1 MNRIPLR
8 RAAAIYALYTATILF
23 WGVPVTWLFLA
34 SIDPSASAYIKIP
47 SNPGPQNFIDVF
59 TEYDTARYLA
69 NSLIVSTSTMAL
81 TTALASLAG
90 YSLSRGRVRGKRGL
104 LLSLL
109 LLQIVP
115 GSALMVPL
123 YGLMRGLG
131 LRNTYVGLV
140 LVYTAMQLPFLIWV
154 MKGFFDTIPREYE
167 EAAWLD
173 GCGLLDTL
181 TRILLP
187 IAKPGLA
194 VVSSMSFMG
203 AWADVLMVLVLIDSD
218 AYKTLPLGFYEAFT
232 SFGGY
237 LEVRYDDLA
246 AMGVIYLVP
255 VLLLFLLNR
264 KYLVKGVAAG
274 VKG

>member
-1 MNRIPLR
+1 MTKNFARKALI
-8 RAAAIYALYTATILF
+8 IYLFYILTTIF
-23 WGVPVTWLFLA
+23 WGIPVTWLFLA
-34 SIDPSASAYIKIP
+34 SIDPEASAYIRIP
-47 SNPGPQNFIDVF
+47 PNPSLQNFIDIF
-59 TEYDTARYLA
+59 TNYDTLRYLV
-69 NSLIVSTSTMAL
+69 NSLIVSTSTMIL
-81 TTALASLAG
+81 TTALASMAG
-90 YSLSRGRVRGKRGL
+90 YSLSRSKFRGKSML

-123 YGLMRGLG
+123 YSLMRTLG
-131 LRNTYVGLV
+131 LRNTYIGLV

-154 MKGFFDTIPREYE
+154 MKGFFDTVPREYE

-173 GCGLLDTL
+173 GCGLLETL
-181 TRILLP
+181 VKILLP

-203 AWADVLMVLVLIDSD
+203 AWADVLMVLVLVDYE

-246 AMGVIYLVP
+246 AMGVIYLIP
-255 VLLLFLLNR
+255 VLVLFLVNR

>member
-1 MNRIPLR
+1 MEKKIVK
-8 RAAAIYALYTATILF
+8 AAAIYLLYALITVF
-23 WGVPVTWLFLA
+23 WGIPVTWLFLA
-34 SIDPSASAYIKIP
+34 SIDPHASAYIRIP
-47 SNPGPQNFIDVF
+47 PHPSLQNFIDVF
-59 TEYDTARYLA
+59 TNYDTLRYLS
-69 NSLIVSTSTMAL
+69 NSLLVSTSTMAL
-81 TTALASLAG
+81 TTLLASMAG
-90 YSLSRGRVRGKRGL
+90 YSLSRSSFKWKDIL

-109 LLQIVP
+109 LLQIIP

-123 YGLMRGLG
+123 YSLMKNLG
-131 LRNTYVGLV
+131 LRNTYLGLI
-140 LVYTAMQLPFLIWV
+140 LVYTAMQLPFLVWV
-154 MKGFFDTIPREYE
+154 MKGFFDTVPREYE

-173 GCGLLDTL
+173 GCGTL
-181 TRILLP
+181 ETLMRVLLP

-203 AWADVLMVLVLIDSD
+203 AWADVLMVLVLVDYD

-246 AMGVIYLVP
+246 AMGIIYLVP
-255 VLLLFLLNR
+255 VLVLFILNR